1 MVKKRLIPVLAV
13 VGLAI
18 VATSC
23 GSDGAQSSPSSDS
36 TLPPVATGDPATGGY
51 THPTGVDDVVISY
64 AELGGFTTPA
74 VTFQQTPA
82 VLVPGDG
89 RVFSPGAQIEIYPG
103 PLLPAVQVQT
113 ITEPGIQNLLAAA
126 DDAGLLADIDYT
138 IDSNVADAST
148 ATVVISADGD
158 TWTHEAYAL
167 GFAGPDGVEPTPERQ
182 ASPAFVTQLT
192 ELSKLAGAENLGE
205 TALFEPTEYAIEAT
219 PVDDLSALQHR
230 WHRAHAR
237 GVAGR
242 RVGQAGRHVEL
253 RDAAGDRN
261 RRAPHRRQSA
271 DVLHRRRRHV
281 PGRRS
286 PRPPRL
292 HLLSVGIPVLS
303 HEIANL
309 RHYDEMILPPDVDA
323 ELRGLVTPC
332 RPSRSRA
339 LGNGDVRVYSNSA
352 SI

>member
-1 MVKKRLIPVLAV
+1 MPVLAV
-13 VGLAI
+13 VGLAV

-23 GSDGAQSSPSSDS
+23 GSDGAQSSPASDS

-74 VTFQQTPA
+74 FTFQQTPA
-82 VLVPGDG
+82 VLVSGDG

-113 ITEPGIQNLLAAA
+113 ITETGIQNLLAAA

-182 ASPAFVTQLT
+182 ALLAFVTQLT

-205 TALFEPTEYAIEAT
+205 TSLFEPTEYAIEAT
-219 PVDDLSALQHR
+219 PVDDLSAYGSDGIEPTLEE
-230 WHRAHAR
+230 W
-237 GVAGR
+237 
-242 RVGQAGRHVEL
+242 
-253 RDAAGDRN
+253 
-261 RRAPHRRQSA
+261 PA
-271 DVLHRRRRHV
+271 DVSV
-281 PGRRS
+281 
-286 PRPPRL
+286 RL
-292 HLLSVGIPVLS
+292 ADASSCVTLPATEIGELLVAANQLTFFTDADVTYQVVARPVLPGS
-303 HEIANL
+303 
-309 RHYDEMILPPDVDA
+309 
-323 ELRGLVTPC
+323 TC
-332 RPSRSRA
+332 
-339 LGNGDVRVYSNSA
+339 
-352 SI
+352 

>member
-1 MVKKRLIPVLAV
+1 MVKKRLMPLLAV
-13 VGLAI
+13 VGLAV

-23 GSDGAQSSPSSDS
+23 GSDGAQSSPASDS
-36 TLPPVATGDPATGGY
+36 TLPPVATDDPATGGY

-82 VLVPGDG
+82 VLVSGDG

-113 ITEPGIQNLLAAA
+113 ITETGIQNLLAAA

-148 ATVVISADGD
+148 ATVVISADGN

-182 ASPAFVTQLT
+182 ALLAFVTQLT

-205 TALFEPTEYAIEAT
+205 TSLFEPTEYAIEAT
-219 PVDDLSALQHR
+219 PVDDLSAYGSDGIEPTLEEWPSDVSVR
-230 WHRAHAR
+230 LVDASSCVTLPASE
-237 GVAGR
+237 
-242 RVGQAGRHVEL
+242 VGDLLASANQL
-253 RDAAGDRN
+253 TFFTD
-261 RRAPHRRQSA
+261 A
-271 DVLHRRRRHV
+271 DVTYQVVAR
-281 PGRRS
+281 
-286 PRPPRL
+286 
-292 HLLSVGIPVLS
+292 PVLPGS
-303 HEIANL
+303 
-309 RHYDEMILPPDVDA
+309 
-323 ELRGLVTPC
+323 TC
-332 RPSRSRA
+332 
-339 LGNGDVRVYSNSA
+339 
-352 SI
+352 